1 MKNLTDKLTITSWSL
16 YDFANTIF
24 SMNIISLYFALWV
37 TVDKGGPD
45 ILYSVALSGSMLAT
59 ALSVPLF
66 GVISDNTG
74 RRRGALILLTC
85 LCCVTTATIGLIDEL
100 YLGLILFMV
109 ANYCYQSSMVFYNG
123 MLPYISKNSNVGL
136 VSGYG
141 VSLGYMGSIVGLLA
155 VRPIVEENGR
165 SAAFLPT
172 ASMFLFFALPCFFF
186 VKDPIIRSGSNVN
199 FKKALTDLLE
209 TIHDMKRYQNLLKFI
224 CIHFLM
230 LDVVNTIIAFMSIYA
245 KKVIGFN
252 DNEINSFMIFATSAS
267 MIGSLVM
274 GWVVKT
280 KGSKKSYWLVLMIWI
295 ITLFITA
302 ISQSESLFWVVGP
315 LAGIGLGGVWV
326 VSRSLLVELSPPE
339 KIGQFFGLYGLA
351 GKMASI
357 VGPLLWGTI
366 IVIFEKTQTFKYRVA
381 ITLLLLITLVAARLY
396 WFLTRDLAR
405 TPN

>member
-1 MKNLTDKLTITSWSL
+1 
-16 YDFANTIF
+16 
-24 SMNIISLYFALWV
+24 
-37 TVDKGGPD
+37 
-45 ILYSVALSGSMLAT
+45 
-59 ALSVPLF
+59 
-66 GVISDNTG
+66 
-74 RRRGALILLTC
+74 
-85 LCCVTTATIGLIDEL
+85 
-100 YLGLILFMV
+100 
-109 ANYCYQSSMVFYNG
+109 
-123 MLPYISKNSNVGL
+123 
-136 VSGYG
+136 
-141 VSLGYMGSIVGLLA
+141 
-155 VRPIVEENGR
+155 
-165 SAAFLPT
+165 
-172 ASMFLFFALPCFFF
+172 
-186 VKDPIIRSGSNVN
+186 
-199 FKKALTDLLE
+199 
-209 TIHDMKRYQNLLKFI
+209 
-224 CIHFLM
+224 M